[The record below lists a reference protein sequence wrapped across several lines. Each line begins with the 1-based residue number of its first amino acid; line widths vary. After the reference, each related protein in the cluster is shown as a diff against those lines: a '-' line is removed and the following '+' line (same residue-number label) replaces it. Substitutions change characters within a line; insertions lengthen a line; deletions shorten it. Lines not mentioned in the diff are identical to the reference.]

1 MTNTFIDRM
10 NPVGEKTKKWLENI
24 GTYLAKEGL
33 KAGVEVAKK
42 TATKWIMQHYGFD
55 IGWETLAKLR
65 GH

>member
-42 TATKWIMQHYGFD
+42 TATKWSMQHYGFD
-55 IGWETLAKLR
+55 IG
-65 GH
+65 